1 MDTISVLANRTMSAF
16 PLSIGTSLAFESL
29 YEGRQT
35 PYDIS
40 RAIPNK
46 ININDYEV
54 FLINIDTLVRNI
66 LGAIPTVE
74 AELLS
79 PQALLMALEEEINT
93 IIDINTNEGQSHLQ
107 LYFYSRNYII
117 IENNYNKKFVKI
129 INPNTHKQKIHA
141 GQIHDT
147 VKLIVK
153 NKQYNYIHAGVG
165 LTLYPKGL
173 SSALILTHVPY
184 DLLSGDLFKKLNL
197 LESHTGILKT
207 KKEFWSKYYDSKKL
221 ELNNIPFQK
230 RLLGIFGDHVLIRP
244 MPIGIRRAI
253 MELADKH
260 KWTSV
265 TTTEKVRH
273 DISTYMPDL
282 GIRLMYN
289 TIVKV

>member
-1 MDTISVLANRTMSAF
+1 MDPISVLANRTMSAF

-35 PYDIS
+35 PYDAS

-46 ININDYEV
+46 ININNYDV
-54 FLINIDTLVRNI
+54 FLINVDTLVRNI
-66 LGAIPTVE
+66 LGAMPTAE

-79 PQALLMALEEEINT
+79 PKALVMALEEELNT
-93 IIDINTNEGQSHLQ
+93 IIDINANEGQGHLQ
-107 LYFYSRNYII
+107 LFFYSRNYTI
-117 IENNYNKKFVKI
+117 IENNYNKKYVRI
-129 INPNTHKQKIHA
+129 IIPHTHKQKVHA

-147 VKLIVK
+147 IKLLVKD
-153 NKQYNYIHAGVG
+153 KQYEYVHAGLG
-165 LTLYPKGL
+165 LNLYHKSL

-184 DLLSGDLFKKLNL
+184 DLLSSDLFRKLDL

-207 KKEFWSKYYDSKKL
+207 KKDFWSKYYDSKKL

-244 MPIGIRRAI
+244 MPLEIRRTI
-253 MELADKH
+253 MELANKH

-265 TTTEKVRH
+265 TTNEKVRH
-273 DISTYMPDL
+273 DINTYLPDI